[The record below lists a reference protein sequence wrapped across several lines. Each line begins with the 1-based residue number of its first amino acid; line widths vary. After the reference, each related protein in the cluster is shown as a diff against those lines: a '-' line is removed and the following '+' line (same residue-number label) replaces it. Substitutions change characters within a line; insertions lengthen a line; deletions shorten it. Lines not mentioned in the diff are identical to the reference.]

1 MSISRG
7 LHREGWI
14 RVEYDGTIPDG
25 LDEYL
30 RAVDGVRVGSMRPL
44 TLFTDQPEG
53 LLNRLLRYLADRRMS
68 VRRVQVRGS
77 RVA

>member
-1 MSISRG
+1 MSIRKG
-7 LHREGWI
+7 LCREGWI
-14 RVEYDGTIPDG
+14 RIDYDGTIPEG

-30 RAVDGVRVGSMRPL
+30 QGLGGVRVGSRRPL
-44 TLFTDQPEG
+44 TLFTDRPEG